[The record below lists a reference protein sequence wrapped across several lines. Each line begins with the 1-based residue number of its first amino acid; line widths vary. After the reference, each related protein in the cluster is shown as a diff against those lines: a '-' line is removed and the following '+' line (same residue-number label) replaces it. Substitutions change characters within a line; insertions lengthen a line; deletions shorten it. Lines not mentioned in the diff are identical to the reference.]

1 MDENELE
8 RYRKYIDDLI
18 IKLNKG
24 DISKEFYE
32 EEFDKYHDAE
42 MKFGLLVPGNPLWD
56 EIGKPLWDDVLD
68 EYNSKYPPEAE
79 SNQGKD

>member
-1 MDENELE
+1 MNEIELE

-24 DISKEFYE
+24 DISQEFYE
-32 EEFDKYHDAE
+32 AEFEKYYDAE
-42 MKFGLLVPGNPLWD
+42 MKFGLLVPGNPLWE

-68 EYNSKYPPEAE
+68 EYNSNYPDETK
-79 SNQGKD
+79 N